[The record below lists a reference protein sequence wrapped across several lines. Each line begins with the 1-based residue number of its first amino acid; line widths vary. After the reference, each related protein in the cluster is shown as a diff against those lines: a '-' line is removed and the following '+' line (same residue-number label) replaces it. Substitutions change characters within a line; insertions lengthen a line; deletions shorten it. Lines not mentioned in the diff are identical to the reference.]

1 MHELQ
6 VKLTKIEHD
15 PNYYLYGIGVCAC
28 MHVCACMRVCACVHA
43 CVRLCA
49 CVCVRACVCVLVLFD
64 SDIVLYYMKFLL
76 I

>member
-6 VKLTKIEHD
+6 VKLNTR

-28 MHVCACMRVCACVHA
+28 MRVCACVCV

-49 CVCVRACVCVLVLFD
+49 CVHVCAFVACVCVMVLLD